1 MISSV
6 IFFLSFSI
14 VETLSYVSLLISL
27 GDWGIC
33 LWSNEF
39 FGQDVK
45 WNNNTADS
53 SILPG
58 KH

>member
-1 MISSV
+1 MISFV

-14 VETLSYVSLLISL
+14 IETLSYVSLLISL
-27 GDWGIC
+27 GDWGFC

-39 FGQDVK
+39 SGQDVK